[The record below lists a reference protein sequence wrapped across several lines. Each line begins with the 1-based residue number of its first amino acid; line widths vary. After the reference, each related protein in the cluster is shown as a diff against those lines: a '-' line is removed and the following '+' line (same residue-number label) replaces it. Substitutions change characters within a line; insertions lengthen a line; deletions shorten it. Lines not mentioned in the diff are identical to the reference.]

1 VKSFWAGFR
10 VQIRL
15 MRVYPDALIPFF
27 TAPLFTV
34 IFLMIFDRAGRE
46 DLTAYAAIA
55 PLFIA
60 LWWLALFQS
69 GWVVQHDRWT
79 GTIEPLVAAP
89 GSFAANVLGRVLAPT
104 MVGLIS
110 FGEVWIVAR
119 LIFGESVEI
128 HHPAAFVLTT
138 AATLAAMAGTSV
150 VMAALFVLTRNAATF
165 SNSASYPF
173 YVLGGILVPVSVLP
187 DWLEPV
193 SKAIFLSWSSD
204 LMRDTLRAGAVDD
217 LAFRLGMILFLGA
230 CGFVVGMLLLARI
243 LIRVR
248 SNGELSYT

>member
-1 VKSFWAGFR
+1 MRSFAAGFG
-10 VQIRL
+10 VQVRL
-15 MRVYPDALIPFF
+15 MRAYPDALIPFL

-34 IFLMIFDRAGRE
+34 IFLMIFDRAGRD
-46 DLTAYAAIA
+46 DLTAYAAVA
-55 PLFIA
+55 PLFMA

-69 GWVVQHDRWT
+69 GWVVSHDRWS

-104 MVGLIS
+104 MVGLVS
-110 FGEVWIVAR
+110 FAEVWVVAR
-119 LIFGESVEI
+119 LLFGEGIEI
-128 HHPAAFVLTT
+128 HHPWAFVLTV
-138 AATLAAMAGTSV
+138 AATLAAMAGTAV

-193 SKAIFLSWSSD
+193 STIVFLSWSSD
-204 LMRDTLRAGAVDD
+204 LMRDALQPEAVDD
-217 LAFRLGMILFLGA
+217 FALRLGMVVFLGA
-230 CGFVVGMLLLARI
+230 CGFVAGMVLLGRVLV
-243 LIRVR
+243 RVR

>member
-1 VKSFWAGFR
+1 MRTFWAGFR
-10 VQIRL
+10 VQLRL
-15 MRVYPDALIPFF
+15 MRAYPDALIPFF

-46 DLTAYAAIA
+46 DLTAYAAVA

-60 LWWLALFQS
+60 LWWLSLFQS
-69 GWVVQHDRWT
+69 GWVVSHDRWS
-79 GTIEPLVAAP
+79 GTLEPLVAAP

-104 MVGLIS
+104 MIGLIS
-110 FGEVWIVAR
+110 FGEVWLVAR
-119 LIFGESVEI
+119 LIFGERIEI

-138 AATLAAMAGTSV
+138 SATLAAMAGTSV
-150 VMAALFVLTRNAATF
+150 VMAALFVLTRSAATF

-193 SKAIFLSWSSD
+193 SRIIFLSWSSD
-204 LMRDTLRAGAVDD
+204 LMRDALRPAAVED
-217 LAFRLGMILFLGA
+217 LVLRLGMILFLGA
-230 CGFVVGMLLLARI
+230 CGFGLGMLLLARI
-243 LIRVR
+243 LVRVR
-248 SNGELSYT
+248 SRGELSYT

>member
-1 VKSFWAGFR
+1 MRSFWAGFR
-10 VQIRL
+10 VQLRL
-15 MRVYPDALIPFF
+15 MRAYPDALIPFF

-46 DLTAYAAIA
+46 DLTAYAAVA

-60 LWWLALFQS
+60 LWWLSLFQS
-69 GWVVQHDRWT
+69 GWVVSHDRWS
-79 GTIEPLVAAP
+79 GTLEPLVAAP

-104 MVGLIS
+104 MVGLVS
-110 FGEVWIVAR
+110 FGEVWLVAR
-119 LIFGESVEI
+119 LIFGERIQI

-138 AATLAAMAGTSV
+138 AVTLAAMAGTSV
-150 VMAALFVLTRNAATF
+150 VMAALFVLTRSAATF

-193 SKAIFLSWSSD
+193 SRIIFLSWSSE
-204 LMRDTLRAGAVDD
+204 LMRDALRTGAIDD

-230 CGFVVGMLLLARI
+230 CGFVVGMILLGRI
-243 LIRVR
+243 LVRVR

>member
-1 VKSFWAGFR
+1 
-10 VQIRL
+10 
-15 MRVYPDALIPFF
+15 MRAYPDALIPFF

-46 DLTAYAAIA
+46 DLTAYAAVA

-60 LWWLALFQS
+60 LWWLSLFQS
-69 GWVVQHDRWT
+69 GWVVSHDRWS
-79 GTIEPLVAAP
+79 GTLEPLVAAP

-110 FGEVWIVAR
+110 FGEVWLVAR
-119 LIFGESVEI
+119 LIFGERIEI

-150 VMAALFVLTRNAATF
+150 VMAALFVLTRSAATF

-193 SKAIFLSWSSD
+193 SRIIFLSWSSD
-204 LMRDTLRAGAVDD
+204 LMRDALRPGAVDD
-217 LAFRLGMILFLGA
+217 LALRLGMVLFLGA
-230 CGFVVGMLLLARI
+230 CGFVLGMILLARI
-243 LIRVR
+243 LVRVR
-248 SNGELSYT
+248 SSGELSYT

>member
-1 VKSFWAGFR
+1 MRSFRAGFR
-10 VQIRL
+10 VQLRL
-15 MRVYPDALIPFF
+15 MRAYPDALIPFF

-34 IFLMIFDRAGRE
+34 IFLMIFDRAGRD
-46 DLTAYAAIA
+46 DLTAYAAVA

-69 GWVVQHDRWT
+69 GWVVSHDRWS

-104 MVGLIS
+104 MVGLVS
-110 FGEVWIVAR
+110 FGEVWLVAR
-119 LIFGESVEI
+119 LLFGERIVI
-128 HHPAAFVLTT
+128 HHPATFVLTV
-138 AATLAAMAGTSV
+138 AATLAAMAGTAV
-150 VMAALFVLTRNAATF
+150 VMAALFVLTRSAATF

-193 SKAIFLSWSSD
+193 SSIVFLSWSAD
-204 LMRDTLRAGAVDD
+204 LMRDALQPEAVDD
-217 LAFRLGMILFLGA
+217 FAFRLGMVLFLGA
-230 CGFVVGMLLLARI
+230 CGFVVGMALLTRI
-243 LIRVR
+243 LDRVR
-248 SNGELSYT
+248 SNGELSLT

>member
-1 VKSFWAGFR
+1 V
-10 VQIRL
+10 
-15 MRVYPDALIPFF
+15 
-27 TAPLFTV
+27 
-34 IFLMIFDRAGRE
+34 
-46 DLTAYAAIA
+46 A

-69 GWVVQHDRWT
+69 GWVVSHDRWS

-104 MVGLIS
+104 MVGLVS
-110 FGEVWIVAR
+110 FGEVWVVAR
-119 LIFGESVEI
+119 LLFGERIEV
-128 HHPAAFVLTT
+128 HHPAAFVLTV
-138 AATLAAMAGTSV
+138 AATLAAMAGTAV
-150 VMAALFVLTRNAATF
+150 VMAALFVLTRSAATF

-193 SKAIFLSWSSD
+193 SRIVFLSWSSE
-204 LMRDTLRAGAVDD
+204 LMRDTLRAEAIDD
-217 LAFRLGMILFLGA
+217 FAFRLGMIVFLGA
-230 CGFVVGMLLLARI
+230 CGFVVGMVLLTRI
-243 LIRVR
+243 LVRVR

>member
-1 VKSFWAGFR
+1 VSSFWAGFR

-15 MRVYPDALIPFF
+15 MRAYPDALIPFF

-34 IFLMIFDRAGRE
+34 IFLMIFNRAGRD

-69 GWVVQHDRWT
+69 GWVVSHDRWS

-89 GSFAANVLGRVLAPT
+89 GSFAANVLGRILAPT
-104 MVGLIS
+104 MVGLVS
-110 FGEVWIVAR
+110 FAEVWIVAR
-119 LIFGESVEI
+119 LMFGERIEI

-138 AATLAAMAGTSV
+138 AATLAAMAGTAV
-150 VMAALFVLTRNAATF
+150 VMAALFVLTRSAATF

-193 SKAIFLSWSSD
+193 SRIVFLSWSSE
-204 LMRDTLRAGAVDD
+204 LMRDTLRADAIDD
-217 LAFRLGMILFLGA
+217 FAPRLGMILLLGA
-230 CGFVVGMLLLARI
+230 CGFVLGMVLLTRI
-243 LIRVR
+243 LVRVR

>member
-1 VKSFWAGFR
+1 MRSFWAGFR

-15 MRVYPDALIPFF
+15 MRAYPDALIPFF

-69 GWVVQHDRWT
+69 GWVVQHDRWS

-89 GSFAANVLGRVLAPT
+89 GSFAANILGRVLAPT
-104 MVGLIS
+104 MVGLVS
-110 FGEVWIVAR
+110 FVEVWIVAR
-119 LIFGESVEI
+119 LIFGERIEI

-150 VMAALFVLTRNAATF
+150 VMAALFVLTRTAATF

-204 LMRDTLRAGAVDD
+204 LMRDTLREGAIDD
-217 LAFRLGMILFLGA
+217 FAFRFGMILFLGA
-230 CGFVVGMLLLARI
+230 CGFLIGMVLLARI
-243 LIRVR
+243 LVRVR

>member
-1 VKSFWAGFR
+1 VRSFWAGFR
-10 VQIRL
+10 VQVRL
-15 MRVYPDALIPFF
+15 MRAYPDALIPFF

-89 GSFAANVLGRVLAPT
+89 GSFSANVLGRVLAPT
-104 MVGLIS
+104 IVGLVS
-110 FGEVWIVAR
+110 FAEVWLVAR
-119 LIFGESVEI
+119 LVFGERIEI

-138 AATLAAMAGTSV
+138 VATLAAMAGTAV

-193 SKAIFLSWSSD
+193 SSVVFLSWSSG
-204 LMRDTLRAGAVDD
+204 LMRDTLQAGAIDD
-217 LAFRLGMILFLGA
+217 LALRLGMVVFLGA
-230 CGFVVGMLLLARI
+230 CGFVAGMILLARI
-243 LIRVR
+243 LVRVR
-248 SNGELSYT
+248 GNGELSFT

>member
-1 VKSFWAGFR
+1 MRSFWAGFR
-10 VQIRL
+10 VQIRF
-15 MRVYPDALIPFF
+15 MRAYPDSLIPFF
-27 TAPLFTV
+27 TAPLFTI
-34 IFLMIFDRAGRE
+34 IFLMIFDRAGRD

-69 GWVVQHDRWT
+69 GWVVSHDRWS

-119 LIFGESVEI
+119 LMFGEDVVI
-128 HHPAAFVLTT
+128 HHAAAFVLTT
-138 AATLAAMAGTSV
+138 AATLAAMAGTAV
-150 VMAALFVLTRNAATF
+150 VMAAVFVLTRNAATF

-193 SKAIFLSWSSD
+193 SKGIFLSWSSD
-204 LMRDTLRAGAVDD
+204 LMRDALRPGAIDD

-230 CGFVVGMLLLARI
+230 CGFAVGMALLAWI
-243 LIRVR
+243 LHRVR
-248 SNGELSYT
+248 GNGELAYT

>member
-1 VKSFWAGFR
+1 MRSFWAGFR
-10 VQIRL
+10 VQLRL
-15 MRVYPDALIPFF
+15 MRAYPDALIPFF

-34 IFLMIFDRAGRE
+34 IFLMIFDRAGRD
-46 DLTAYAAIA
+46 DLTAYAAVA

-60 LWWLALFQS
+60 LWWLSLFQS
-69 GWVVQHDRWT
+69 GWVVSHDRWS
-79 GTIEPLVAAP
+79 GTLEPLVAAP

-110 FGEVWIVAR
+110 FGEVWLVAR
-119 LIFGESVEI
+119 LIFGERIEI

-150 VMAALFVLTRNAATF
+150 VMAALFVLTRSAATF

-193 SKAIFLSWSSD
+193 SWIVFLSWSSD
-204 LMRDTLRAGAVDD
+204 LMRDVLRPGAIDD
-217 LAFRLGMILFLGA
+217 LALRLGMILFLGA
-230 CGFVVGMLLLARI
+230 CGFLLGMVLLARI
-243 LIRVR
+243 LVRVR
-248 SNGELSYT
+248 SSGELSYT

>member
-1 VKSFWAGFR
+1 VRSFWAGFR
-10 VQIRL
+10 VQLRL
-15 MRVYPDALIPFF
+15 MRAYPDALIPFL

-34 IFLMIFDRAGRE
+34 IFLMIFDQAGRE
-46 DLTAYAAIA
+46 DLTAYAAVA

-69 GWVVQHDRWT
+69 GWVVSHDRWS

-104 MVGLIS
+104 MVGLVS
-110 FGEVWIVAR
+110 FGEVWVVAR
-119 LIFGESVEI
+119 LLFGESIEI
-128 HHPAAFVLTT
+128 HHPAAFVLTV
-138 AATLAAMAGTSV
+138 AATLAAMAGTAV

-187 DWLEPV
+187 DWLQPV
-193 SKAIFLSWSSD
+193 SSVIFLSWSSD
-204 LMRDTLRAGAVDD
+204 LVRDTLRPETVDD
-217 LAFRLGMILFLGA
+217 FALRLGMVLFLGA
-230 CGFVVGMLLLARI
+230 CGFVVGMALLARI
-243 LIRVR
+243 LVRVR
-248 SNGELSYT
+248 SNGELSFT